1 MPELPEVETT
11 VNFLKEKI
19 LGKKIKEVFVEAKEI
34 IKKPKIETFKKII
47 KGKQIKDIQRKGK
60 NILFFLSK
68 DYILLFH
75 LKLTGHLLL
84 GKWKKEKG
92 KWVSLKEGPLKEDP
106 LNKFLRVIFIL
117 NDGKMLAL
125 SDLRKFA
132 KIELAKK
139 KEILKELEKLGPD
152 PLEISFEE
160 FKKRIQKRKKSEIK
174 KVLMQQEVISGIGNI
189 YSVEALWEAKI
200 SPFRKVKDLSEN
212 ELKKLFQSIKKILKE
227 AIKLQGESIS
237 DWRKPNGEK
246 GNYDKIRRVYRK
258 EGEKCQRCG
267 KEILKKTQGQRST
280 YFCANCQK

>member
-11 VNFLKEKI
+11 VNFLKKKI
-19 LGKKIKEVFVEAKEI
+19 LGKKIKDVVVEAKEI

-200 SPFRKVKDLSEN
+200 NPFRKVKDLSESD
-212 ELKKLFQSIKKILKE
+212 LRKLFQSIKKILKE

-267 KEILKKTQGQRST
+267 KKILKKTQGQRST
-280 YFCANCQK
+280 YFCASCQK

>member
-11 VNFLKEKI
+11 VNFLKKKI
-19 LGKKIKEVFVEAKEI
+19 LGKKIKEVFVEAEQL
-34 IKKPKIETFKKII
+34 IKKPSLSRFKKLI
-47 KGKQIKDIQRKGK
+47 KGKKIEKIERKGK
-60 NILFFLSK
+60 NILFFLSQNLV
-68 DYILLFH
+68 LLFH

-84 GKWKKEKG
+84 GEWKKEKG

-106 LNKFLRVIFIL
+106 INRFLRVIFVFE
-117 NDGKMLAL
+117 DGKMLAL

-132 KIELAKK
+132 KIELGKT

-160 FKKRIQKRKKSEIK
+160 FKKRIQKKKKSEIK
-174 KVLMQQEVISGIGNI
+174 KVLMDQEVISGVGNI

-200 SPFRKVKDLSEN
+200 SPFRKVKDISEK
-212 ELKKLFQSIKKILKE
+212 ELKKLFESLKKVLKL

-246 GNYDKIRRVYRK
+246 GNYDKIRKVYRK

-267 KEILKKTQGQRST
+267 KKILKKTQAQRST

>member
-11 VNFLKEKI
+11 VNFLKKKI
-19 LGKKIKEVFVEAKEI
+19 LGKKIKDIVIEATEI

>member
-1 MPELPEVETT
+1 MPELPEVEIT
-11 VNFLKEKI
+11 VNFLKKKI
-19 LGKKIKEVFVEAKEI
+19 LGKKIKDVALEAEEI
-34 IKKPKIETFKKII
+34 IKKPKIGTFKKII

-92 KWVSLKEGPLKEDP
+92 KWTPLKEGPLKEDP

-117 NDGKMLAL
+117 DDGEMLAL

-132 KIELAKK
+132 KIELGKE
-139 KEILKELEKLGPD
+139 KEILKELEKLGPN
-152 PLEISFEE
+152 PLEISLEE
-160 FKKRIQKRKKSEIK
+160 FKKRVQKRKKSEIK

-189 YSVEALWEAKI
+189 YSAEALWEAKI
-200 SPFRKVKDLSEN
+200 SPFRKVKELSEGD
-212 ELKKLFQSIKKILKE
+212 LKKLFQSIKKILKE

-237 DWRKPNGEK
+237 DWRKPDGEK
-246 GNYDKIRRVYRK
+246 GNYDKIRKVYRK
-258 EGEKCQRCG
+258 EKCQRCG
-267 KEILKKTQGQRST
+267 GKILKKILGQRST
-280 YFCANCQK
+280 YFCASCQK